1 MIGDPEPEVRARVG
15 FAAVRAW
22 YPLVLLVLLVLRRW
36 DPGPVIP
43 RRERR

>member
-22 YPLVLLVLLVLRRW
+22 YPLVLLVLRRW